1 MMTRLWSGGQLVTV
15 AVDGQGQPLQF
26 TWQNRHHQV
35 VAVTRSWRVD
45 LEWWQERIWRAYF
58 KLYTDSG
65 LLVVLYQDL
74 IQGDWYLERL
84 YD

>member
-1 MMTRLWSGGQLVTV
+1 MMTRLWPGGQLVAV
-15 AVDGQGQPLQF
+15 AVDDQNQPLHF
-26 TWQNRHHQV
+26 TWCGRRHQV

-58 KLYTDSG
+58 KLHTDSG

-74 IQGDWYLERL
+74 VGGEWYLERL